1 MTMSANSAQT
11 PQEITQQ
18 ILKTKTDE
26 PHNYKKIQRLQQ
38 LLDKLANDN
47 K

>member
-1 MTMSANSAQT
+1 MAANTLQT
-11 PQEITQQ
+11 SKELQQQ
-18 ILKTKTDE
+18 ILKTKTEE

-38 LLDKLANDN
+38 LLDKIATD